1 MSRKP
6 AIKLDNVKKVI
17 RIDYDISLTPKEEQ
31 IKKDALEAGY
41 TIVPVRHRK
50 SKSNGGKIQSKAY
63 YEANLNEAQLKKF
76 KEDIKV
82 SYAHAAQEANKAIR
96 ETEKKTNTKK

>member
-1 MSRKP
+1 MAKKP

-31 IKKDALEAGY
+31 MKEDALKAGY

-50 SKSNGGKIQSKAY
+50 TKGNGGKIQSKKFY
-63 YEANLNEAQLKKF
+63 LENLSTEQKKEF
-76 KEDIKV
+76 EKIIKES
-82 SYAHAAQEANKAIR
+82 SYAKAAQWANSEINN
-96 ETEKKTNTKK
+96 KK